1 MNNFNWDKF
10 FLNNYGTPKIKLVE
24 GEGVVVKDSQGNIY
38 LDFLSGIAVNSLGH
52 AHPVIVEAVNKQIS
66 QLSHTSN
73 FYANKPALDLAEK
86 LIEISGLDAKV
97 FFCNSGAEANEAA
110 LKLTRRTGKKKLLS
124 ANGSFHGRT
133 IGALSITGQS
143 AKQKPFKPLLCGIKF
158 IDINTKSAVRK
169 IKRNTAAIF
178 LESIQGEGGVVPC
191 SDEFLT
197 NIRQKSLKTKTL
209 MIMDEVQT
217 GMGRTGDW
225 FGYEQSKIKPDVIT
239 LAKGL
244 GAGLPMGALLVA
256 GDAKDLFEPG
266 QHGSTFGGNPVVAS
280 AALAIIRFIEKE
292 NLLIN
297 VSNMGKL
304 LGDLLG
310 QVQGVKEVRGRGLL
324 LGVCLDNLS
333 AKDVEA
339 ECKNLGLLINAVT
352 ENTLRIAPAFI
363 VNIEQVQRC
372 AEIIEDAIKNVSKLV
387 QKNEIR

>member
-10 FLNNYGTPKIKLVE
+10 FLNNYGTPKIELVE

-133 IGALSITGQS
+133 IGALSITGQL
-143 AKQKPFKPLLCGIKF
+143 AKQKPFKPLLSGIKF

-217 GMGRTGDW
+217 GMGRTGNW

-280 AALAIIRFIEKE
+280 AALATIKFIEKE
-292 NLLIN
+292 NLLMN

-304 LGDLLG
+304 LGELLG

-352 ENTLRIAPAFI
+352 EDTLRIAPAFI

-387 QKNEIR
+387 QQK

>member
-10 FLNNYGTPKIKLVE
+10 FLNNYGTPKIELVE

-52 AHPVIVEAVNKQIS
+52 AHPVIIEAVNKQIS

-133 IGALSITGQS
+133 IGALSITGQL
-143 AKQKPFKPLLCGIKF
+143 AKQKPFKPLLSGIKF

-280 AALAIIRFIEKE
+280 AALATIKFIEKE
-292 NLLIN
+292 NLLMN
-297 VSNMGKL
+297 VVNMGKL
-304 LGDLLG
+304 LGELLG

-352 ENTLRIAPAFI
+352 DDTLRIVPAFI

-387 QKNEIR
+387 QQK

>member
-10 FLNNYGTPKIKLVE
+10 FLNNYGTPKIELVE

-133 IGALSITGQS
+133 IGALSITGQL
-143 AKQKPFKPLLCGIKF
+143 AKQKPFKPLLSGIKF

-197 NIRQKSLKTKTL
+197 NIRQKTLKTKTL

-217 GMGRTGDW
+217 GMGRTGNW

-280 AALAIIRFIEKE
+280 AALATIKFIEKE
-292 NLLIN
+292 NLLMN

-304 LGDLLG
+304 LGELLG

-339 ECKNLGLLINAVT
+339 ECKNLGLLLNAVT
-352 ENTLRIAPAFI
+352 EETLRIAPAFI

-387 QKNEIR
+387 QQK

>member
-10 FLNNYGTPKIKLVE
+10 FLNNYGTPKIELVE

-133 IGALSITGQS
+133 IGALSITGQL
-143 AKQKPFKPLLCGIKF
+143 AKQKPFKPLLSGIKF

-191 SDEFLT
+191 SNEFLT

-280 AALAIIRFIEKE
+280 AALATIKFIEKE
-292 NLLIN
+292 NLLMN
-297 VSNMGKL
+297 VVNMGKL
-304 LGDLLG
+304 LGELLG

-352 ENTLRIAPAFI
+352 DDTLRIAPAFI

-387 QKNEIR
+387 QQK

>member
-10 FLNNYGTPKIKLVE
+10 FLNNYGTPKIELVE

-133 IGALSITGQS
+133 IGALSITGQL
-143 AKQKPFKPLLCGIKF
+143 AKQKPFKPLLSGIKF

-197 NIRQKSLKTKTL
+197 NIRQKTLKTKTL

-280 AALAIIRFIEKE
+280 AALATIKFIEKE
-292 NLLIN
+292 NLLMN
-297 VSNMGKL
+297 VVNMGKL
-304 LGDLLG
+304 LGELLG

-352 ENTLRIAPAFI
+352 EDTLRIAPAFI

-387 QKNEIR
+387 QQK

>member
-10 FLNNYGTPKIKLVE
+10 FLNNYGTPKIELVE

-133 IGALSITGQS
+133 IGALSITGQL
-143 AKQKPFKPLLCGIKF
+143 AKQKPFKPLLSGIKF
-158 IDINTKSAVRK
+158 IDINTKSTVRK

-197 NIRQKSLKTKTL
+197 NIRQKTLKTKTL

-280 AALAIIRFIEKE
+280 AALATIKFIEKE
-292 NLLIN
+292 NLLVN
-297 VSNMGKL
+297 VANMGKL
-304 LGDLLG
+304 LGELLG

-352 ENTLRIAPAFI
+352 EDTLRIAPAFI

-387 QKNEIR
+387 QQK

>member
-10 FLNNYGTPKIKLVE
+10 FLNNYGTPKIELVE

-52 AHPVIVEAVNKQIS
+52 AHPVIIEAVNKQIS

-133 IGALSITGQS
+133 IGALSITGQL
-143 AKQKPFKPLLCGIKF
+143 AKQKPFKPLLSGIKF

-197 NIRQKSLKTKTL
+197 NIRQKTLKTKTL

-217 GMGRTGDW
+217 GMGRTGNW

-280 AALAIIRFIEKE
+280 AALATIKFIEKE
-292 NLLIN
+292 NLLVN
-297 VSNMGKL
+297 VANMGKL
-304 LGDLLG
+304 LGELLG

-352 ENTLRIAPAFI
+352 EDTLRIAPAFI

-387 QKNEIR
+387 QQK